1 MKPKL
6 LFAVVFIFPLFI
18 IAQKNWTPEQCMKLK
33 NITAVQVSPDGN
45 KVLYTVR
52 EAMMTDDRSEYVN
65 QVWLCNSDGSNSIQ
79 LTKGDKN
86 SSNPKWSPDGKWI
99 AFTSSRDSKNNL
111 YILPVGGGESE
122 KITDVKT
129 SVGNYDWSH
138 DGKMI
143 AFIMQEAA
151 DDKEEKN
158 KKAKDD
164 WYFMDEQ
171 VKQNRLYILWLNQ
184 KDTAGKYMQK
194 KITKE
199 NYNVNAFDWSPDG
212 KSIAYSHGKSPEV
225 NDNVYSD
232 LSIIDIESGDIKS
245 IANTGAG
252 ESNPLFSPDGKFIAY
267 YCTADPL
274 DWSGPRFAKVYS
286 LTNGTN
292 WRLKA
297 TPDEN
302 GNLLGWASDGKNIL
316 WAEANKTLNSI
327 YQLSV
332 DGQSITEWNKGSK
345 DMIGAASINFN
356 GTYLGF
362 TLQNPSQL
370 PEAYISTLN
379 NFSPVKVTSLNAEHG
394 GKLLPKTEIVKW
406 KGTDGKEIEGLLTY
420 PLNYKPGQKV
430 PFILNVHGGPAGVFQ
445 QNCVAGNQGTYPI
458 AAFAEMGFAVLR
470 PNPRGSSGYGTEF
483 RTANRAD
490 WGGKD
495 FLDLMAGVDYVIKMG
510 VADENKMGV
519 MGWSYGGFM
528 SSWIVGHTNRFKA
541 ASIGAPVVDLG
552 FQNLTDD
559 IEGFLPSYFKT
570 DPWNDWSLYDAHSPL
585 RFVQN
590 VKTPVMLQHGEADQ
604 RVPFSNS
611 VMFYN
616 ALRRRGIPVR
626 LLALPRQPHGPTE
639 PRMVLKTMQANV
651 EWFEKQIGDKKGF

>member
-129 SVGNYDWSH
+129 SVSNYDWSH

-143 AFIMQEAA
+143 AFIMQDAA

-171 VKQNRLYILWLNQ
+171 IKQNRLYILWLNQ

-327 YQLSV
+327 Y
-332 DGQSITEWNKGSK
+332 
-345 DMIGAASINFN
+345 
-356 GTYLGF
+356 
-362 TLQNPSQL
+362 
-370 PEAYISTLN
+370 
-379 NFSPVKVTSLNAEHG
+379 
-394 GKLLPKTEIVKW
+394 
-406 KGTDGKEIEGLLTY
+406 
-420 PLNYKPGQKV
+420 
-430 PFILNVHGGPAGVFQ
+430 
-445 QNCVAGNQGTYPI
+445 
-458 AAFAEMGFAVLR
+458 
-470 PNPRGSSGYGTEF
+470 
-483 RTANRAD
+483 
-490 WGGKD
+490 
-495 FLDLMAGVDYVIKMG
+495 
-510 VADENKMGV
+510 
-519 MGWSYGGFM
+519 
-528 SSWIVGHTNRFKA
+528 
-541 ASIGAPVVDLG
+541 
-552 FQNLTDD
+552 
-559 IEGFLPSYFKT
+559 
-570 DPWNDWSLYDAHSPL
+570 
-585 RFVQN
+585 
-590 VKTPVMLQHGEADQ
+590 
-604 RVPFSNS
+604 
-611 VMFYN
+611 
-616 ALRRRGIPVR
+616 
-626 LLALPRQPHGPTE
+626 
-639 PRMVLKTMQANV
+639 
-651 EWFEKQIGDKKGF
+651 